1 MIIHILT
8 VMCLRNHFGSETTIT
23 PNSSAVLSNN
33 NVFDNTSV
41 DLQDHT
47 IININTLEVKKFD

>member
-1 MIIHILT
+1 
-8 VMCLRNHFGSETTIT
+8 MCLRSHFGSETTII
-23 PNSSAVLSNN
+23 PNSSAVLSNT

-47 IININTLEVKKFD
+47 IINIDTLEVKKFD